1 MYIIFKPFPKSC
13 YNEATG
19 KAYYTPTPIPLEV
32 ILINVIKQKDRQDL
46 DKKVPSMPWYVEK
59 FINYKLP
66 DLSPSSLLEY
76 VRDYETFF
84 SWLLAEGLSD
94 AGSQKEI
101 PIEILEKLRMDD
113 IDHYK
118 MFLMTKKEN
127 ANTRTTI
134 SRKLSSLR
142 SLFHYLSQIAEDEDF
157 YPLLKR
163 NVMAKVEIKRT
174 HKPKDSAAKLEGKL
188 LQESEIV
195 EFIEYVKAGY
205 PQDVAKNKQAV
216 YSYEQNRVR
225 DICLISLILNSGL
238 RVSEVVNLNIEDMDL
253 KKKTVYV
260 YRKGKNDETFKTPVY
275 FRQEAIAE
283 LQTYLEIRLLRYTP
297 EKREKALFLAVA
309 NGSKEGKRMTKRAIQ
324 EMVIKYAKHFG
335 KPYLSVHK
343 LRHSFATDYYLQN
356 DLYKT
361 QEQLGHA
368 SPETTQIYAH
378 LTDKTMSEA
387 IDKRD

>member
-1 MYIIFKPFPKSC
+1 M
-13 YNEATG
+13 
-19 KAYYTPTPIPLEV
+19 
-32 ILINVIKQKDRQDL
+32 NVIKVKDRQEL
-46 DKKVPSMPWYVEK
+46 EKRLPSMPWYVEK

-76 VRDYETFF
+76 VRDYDTFF
-84 SWLLAEGLSD
+84 SWLLAEGLTEASVIRD
-94 AGSQKEI
+94 I
-101 PIEILEKLRMDD
+101 PITDLERLHMDS
-113 IDHYK
+113 IDNFK
-118 MFLMTKKEN
+118 MFLSTRKEN

-142 SLFHYLSQIAEDEDF
+142 SLFHYLSQIAEDENF

-188 LQESEIV
+188 LQEEEIA
-195 EFIEYVKAGY
+195 EFIHYIKNGY
-205 PQDVAKNKQAV
+205 PQDVASNKQAL
-216 YSYEQNRVR
+216 YSYELNKVR
-225 DICLISLILNSGL
+225 DACIVSLVLNSGL
-238 RVSEVVNLNIEDMDL
+238 RVSEVVNLNIDDVDI
-253 KKKTVYV
+253 KKKLAYV
-260 YRKGKNDETFKTPVY
+260 YRKGKNDDTFKTPVY
-275 FRQEAIAE
+275 FRQEAIDDI
-283 LQTYLEIRLLRYTP
+283 QQYLLLRQSRYRP
-297 EKREKALFLAVA
+297 AKREKALFLAIA
-309 NGSKEGKRMTKRAIQ
+309 NGKHEGERMTKRAIQ
-324 EMVIKYAKHFG
+324 EMVVKYAKRFG

-343 LRHSFATDYYLQN
+343 LRHSFATDYYLRN

-387 IDKRD
+387 IDHRNPS

>member
-1 MYIIFKPFPKSC
+1 M
-13 YNEATG
+13 
-19 KAYYTPTPIPLEV
+19 
-32 ILINVIKQKDRQDL
+32 ILINVIKQKDRQEL

-76 VRDYETFF
+76 VRDYEAFF

-94 AGSQKEI
+94 ASSYSGI

-118 MFLMTKKEN
+118 MFLLTKKEN

-142 SLFHYLSQIAEDEDF
+142 SLFHYLSQIAEDDDF

-195 EFIEYVKAGY
+195 EFIDYVKVGY
-205 PQDVAKNKQAV
+205 SQTVIRNKQAV

-225 DICLISLILNSGL
+225 DICLVSLILNSGL
-238 RVSEVVNLNIEDMDL
+238 RVSEVVNLNIEDIDL
-253 KKKTVYV
+253 KKKLVYV

-275 FRQEAIAE
+275 YRQEAISE
-283 LQTYLEIRLLRYTP
+283 LQAYLEIRSLRYAP
-297 EKREKALFLAVA
+297 DKREKALFLAVA

-324 EMVIKYAKHFG
+324 EMVIKYAKYFG